1 MFKIIQNPTYSWPV
15 TVEFPADGGRV
26 EKATF
31 DIELRRL
38 TQSRLNEIRD
48 AIENGTTSD
57 VELAREVVVGWSG
70 ITDENGEVPYSDAA
84 RDRLL
89 DIPLVAGAIVM
100 AMFTSIAGAK
110 RKN

>member
-1 MFKIIQNPTYSWPV
+1 MFKIVQEPTYSWPV
-15 TVEFPADGGRV
+15 SVEFPADGGRV
-26 EKATF
+26 EKSTF
-31 DIELRRL
+31 DIEFKRL
-38 TQSRLNEIRD
+38 TQTRLNEIRE
-48 AIENGTTSD
+48 AIEKGTTSD

-70 ITDENGEVPYSDAA
+70 ITDDSGPVPYSDAA

-100 AMFTSIAGAK
+100 TMFSSIAGAK